1 MSMSMSERRRRRV
14 MLHAR
19 PRLSELEAI
28 WRLKMSKAE
37 PKRFVG
43 DLGKDVTLQAYIIR
57 KHEGVSSCR

>member
-1 MSMSMSERRRRRV
+1 MSERRRRRII
-14 MLHAR
+14 LHAR
-19 PRLSELEAI
+19 QRLSELEAI
-28 WRLKMSKAE
+28 WRLKMPKTE